1 MSTHIGAALALLQ
14 NLGLTREA
22 RRERN
27 KMIVSTIMAQQGGQ
41 AEGLVWIKMYTPANV
56 CNLILDDYKHTNS
69 IIEKTVDMMS
79 DLVEAATI
87 HVGQIR
93 AKVVSSIKRCMPNC
107 LKSTSEGKIKWMFLF
122 KLLVQIII
130 HHLDLIKEV
139 GVKTF
144 VCSDSHKNIK
154 GHMSFIPV

>member
-69 IIEKTVDMMS
+69 TLERTVDMM
-79 DLVEAATI
+79 
-87 HVGQIR
+87 
-93 AKVVSSIKRCMPNC
+93 
-107 LKSTSEGKIKWMFLF
+107 
-122 KLLVQIII
+122 
-130 HHLDLIKEV
+130 
-139 GVKTF
+139 
-144 VCSDSHKNIK
+144 
-154 GHMSFIPV
+154 